1 MKVLVEKVLD
11 KELAESLYSELRESP
26 LKVPNKNTKTIEGL
40 VERIGK
46 FNKKHH
52 PYFEASLRTPS
63 HRSNTYTVE
72 IFTFFRDDV
81 RKVIQ

>member
-11 KELAESLYSELRESP
+11 KNLVEELYNELRESP
-26 LKVPNKNTKTIEGL
+26 LKVARKGKAEGL
-40 VERIGK
+40 VTLMGR
-46 FNKKHH
+46 FNNKHY
-52 PYFEASLRTPS
+52 PFFEASLKMPS

-72 IFTFFRDDV
+72 IFTFLREDI

>member
-11 KELAESLYSELRESP
+11 KELSESLYSELRESP
-26 LKVPNKNTKTIEGL
+26 LKVPNKNNKTIEGL

-46 FNKKHH
+46 FNNKHY
-52 PYFEASLRTPS
+52 PFFEASLKMPS

-72 IFTFFRDDV
+72 IFTFLREDV
-81 RKVIQ
+81 RKVI

>member
-11 KELAESLYSELRESP
+11 KELVEALYSELRESP
-26 LKVPNKNTKTIEGL
+26 LKVPSKNNKTIEGL
-40 VERIGK
+40 VERMGK

-52 PYFEASLRTPS
+52 PFFEASLKMPS

-72 IFTFFRDDV
+72 IFTFCRED
-81 RKVIQ
+81 

>member
-11 KELAESLYSELRESP
+11 KELVEALYSELRESP
-26 LKVPNKNTKTIEGL
+26 LKVPSKNNKTIEGL
-40 VERIGK
+40 VERMGK

-52 PYFEASLRTPS
+52 PFFEASLKMPS

-72 IFTFFRDDV
+72 IFTFLRDDV
-81 RKVIQ
+81 RKVI